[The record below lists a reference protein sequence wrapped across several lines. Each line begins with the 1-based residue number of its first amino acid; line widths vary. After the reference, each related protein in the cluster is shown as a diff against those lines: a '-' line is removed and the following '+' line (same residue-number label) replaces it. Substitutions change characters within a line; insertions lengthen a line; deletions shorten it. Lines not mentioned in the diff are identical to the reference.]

1 MSSKALLTSLKPW
14 KTDLGVVLPVIGP
27 AFRIGVQP
35 LEADDWLV
43 ISDRLAAYR
52 AEKAALIAIKQDEV
66 FAAEP
71 ETLAAQH
78 EVLERVT
85 SYASH
90 HLGFDIPPCPEDEPP
105 LQFAARHIEDDL
117 VLMRK
122 GQTDWRLAAGSLC
135 FPSSWRLRD
144 KFGHPMDIVH
154 GTVPGF
160 GTGTRNAAIIARMF
174 DALPIDKPVI
184 RANWSIYPDNALHHP
199 SSHGETSGGFEVSR
213 PIIEQG
219 FFRSERQTLT
229 KLPRSGDIVFT
240 IRIGIETLAETVIR
254 GDGSKLASA
263 LRLMTD
269 DERHYKGML
278 GVADRLADELDQAQG
293 FLE

>member
-1 MSSKALLTSLKPW
+1 MSI
-14 KTDLGVVLPVIGP
+14 VLPVIGP

-43 ISDRLAAYR
+43 VSDQLAAYR
-52 AEKAALIAIKQDEV
+52 AEKATLIAMKQDEV

-71 ETLAAQH
+71 ETLAAQT
-78 EVLERVT
+78 EVLERVADYT
-85 SYASH
+85 SQ
-90 HLGFDIPPCPEDEPP
+90 HLGFVIPQCPDGEPP

-122 GQTDWRLAAGSLC
+122 GETGWRLAAGSLC

-144 KFGHPMDIVH
+144 KFGHPMDVVH

-160 GTGTRNAAIIARMF
+160 GTGTRNATIIARMF
-174 DALPIDKPVI
+174 DALPVDRPVI

-199 SSHGETSGGFEVSR
+199 SSHGETSGGFDVGR
-213 PIIEQG
+213 PIIDQG

-229 KLPRSGDIVFT
+229 KLPQSGDIVFT
-240 IRIGIETLAETVIR
+240 IRIGIETLAETLAR
-254 GDGSKLASA
+254 GDGPTLASA
-263 LRLMTD
+263 LRLMTAE
-269 DERHYKGML
+269 ERHYKGML
-278 GVADRLADELDQAQG
+278 DVADRLAEELDVAPV
-293 FLE
+293 FAEKSMRP